1 MHIVPATPEMFLNL
15 SEAFS
20 TLDIYSMGLLWW
32 FSSKESACNARD
44 TGWITGSGR
53 PPGGEQGNPLQSS
66 CQENPMDTGAW
77 QAGGVPCL
85 NPRRGL
91 TLLSPVCRDPA
102 IGV

>member
-15 SEAFS
+15 YEAFS

-77 QAGGVPCL
+77 QATVQSCKESD
-85 NPRRGL
+85 
-91 TLLSPVCRDPA
+91 TTEVT
-102 IGV
+102 